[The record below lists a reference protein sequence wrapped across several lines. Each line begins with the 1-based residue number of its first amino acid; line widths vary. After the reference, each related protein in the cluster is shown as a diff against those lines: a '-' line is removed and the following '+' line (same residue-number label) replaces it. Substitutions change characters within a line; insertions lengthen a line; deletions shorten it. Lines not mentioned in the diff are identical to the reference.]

1 LEEAFSV
8 INPVVVGGGVALML
22 FVGILA
28 SLRAGRRIGL
38 RAIERAG
45 GAPNASIGSLEA
57 AVFAL
62 LGLMIAFTFSGALA
76 RFDLRRVQAV
86 DESNAVGTAWLR
98 IDLLPA
104 QAQPALRDTFRR
116 YVDSRIATYRALP
129 DIAAARAEIERSQ
142 VLQAELW
149 KLAVAATRVPGV
161 PTSAEILVMP
171 ALNDMF
177 DISATRIA
185 ATRIHPPTIIYLML
199 IGLALTA
206 ALLAGYQS
214 AGEKGYDW
222 VHKVG
227 FAAIVALTV
236 YVILDIEYP
245 RLGFVRLDAIDQL
258 LVNVRA
264 GMG

>member
-1 LEEAFSV
+1 LGDGFSI
-8 INPVVVGGGVALML
+8 INPAVVGGAVAVFL

-28 SLRAGRRIGL
+28 SLRAGRRIGI

-45 GAPNASIGSLEA
+45 GAPNANIGSLET

-62 LGLMIAFTFSGALA
+62 LGLMIAFSFSGALT
-76 RFDLRRVQAV
+76 RFDVRRAQAV

-104 QAQPALRDTFRR
+104 QAQPALRDSFRR
-116 YVDSRIATYRALP
+116 YVDSRIATYRTLP
-129 DIAAARAEIERSQ
+129 DIAAARSEIERSQ
-142 VLQAELW
+142 VLQGEIW
-149 KLAVAATRVPGV
+149 KQAVTATRVPGV

-171 ALNDMF
+171 ALNEMF
-177 DISATRIA
+177 DISSTRLA

-222 VHKVG
+222 VHKGG

-236 YVILDIEYP
+236 YVILDIEFP

-264 GMG
+264 GLG

>member
-1 LEEAFSV
+1 MGDLTI
-8 INPVVVGGGVALML
+8 INPAVVGGSAALIL

-62 LGLMIAFTFSGALA
+62 LGLMIAFTFSGALT
-76 RFDLRRVQAV
+76 RFDVRRAQAV
-86 DESNAVGTAWLR
+86 DEANAIGTAWLR
-98 IDLLPA
+98 VDLLPA
-104 QAQPALRDTFRR
+104 QAQPALGDTFRR

-129 DIAAARAEIERSQ
+129 DIATAEREVDRSQ
-142 VLQAELW
+142 ALQAEIW
-149 KLAVAATRVPGV
+149 KQAVAAPRISGV
-161 PTSAEILVMP
+161 PTSGEILFMP
-171 ALNDMF
+171 ALYEMF
-177 DISATRIA
+177 DISATRVA

-199 IGLALTA
+199 IALALVA

-227 FAAIVALTV
+227 FATIVAATV
-236 YVILDIEYP
+236 YVILDIEFP

-264 GMG
+264 GMT